1 MKARN
6 KNLVLIYLI
15 GKNAKMSIQV
25 TRLKTG
31 LSECGF

>member
-15 GKNAKMSIQV
+15 GRNAKMSIQV
-25 TRLKTG
+25 IR
-31 LSECGF
+31 F